1 MLIVIMPEMMDE
13 YFVMRN
19 ILSLKYLYKSIY
31 IKSLKEKSRGENT
44 GFNFKNCVG
53 DIDDLFRRTYV
64 LKLVKTLI
72 IQNLF
77 MKYTYY

>member
-1 MLIVIMPEMMDE
+1 MDE

-31 IKSLKEKSRGENT
+31 IKSLKEKSRGENA